1 MSKPVGDGLDAHH
14 LPANSA
20 TNIAKGKGP
29 TIQMLAEDH
38 RNTSSWGNSKEA
50 KAYRQ
55 QVKQLMEAKQGRKA
69 LALEIRDVRNV
80 ARKAGYP
87 RRYNRAL
94 QQASRYAKPLTPFKK

>member
-29 TIQMLAEDH
+29 AIQMLPEDH
-38 RNTSSWGNSKEA
+38 RNTFSWGNSKEA

-55 QVKQLMEAKQGRKA
+55 QVKQLMDDKQGRKA
-69 LALEIRDVRNV
+69 LLIKLSKTTKYCYFFNN
-80 ARKAGYP
+80 KYFF
-87 RRYNRAL
+87 
-94 QQASRYAKPLTPFKK
+94 T